1 MSTILT
7 VALQADLRWP
17 RGNGIFGAMAKK
29 ITKGEGWELIPANR
43 PDPDKKRPGWTA
55 APSEQTIRV
64 REEKR
69 AQGKVVTVASGF
81 KMSEADLKAL
91 AKELKALC
99 GAGGTSEGDAVEVQ
113 GKHVEKVAA
122 RLRRDGFNV
131 R

>member
-1 MSTILT
+1 
-7 VALQADLRWP
+7 
-17 RGNGIFGAMAKK
+17 MAKK

-91 AKELKALC
+91 CKELKALC
-99 GAGGTSEGDAVEVQ
+99 GAGGTAEGDAVEVQ

-122 RLRRDGFNV
+122 RLRKDGFNV